1 MLHHFSWS
9 FRSLKSPILAEDDED
24 SDDDLASA
32 SSASNVAKSSAGDD
46 GIDMKKNPASKP
58 ITRSDESRRKRRD
71 LTEQLGEEE
80 KKPKAEE
87 VVEVKKLT
95 KEEVDKALEERDVT
109 VNDDGQYVDAQ
120 GVSRPHA

>member
-1 MLHHFSWS
+1 MEIH
-9 FRSLKSPILAEDDED
+9 R
-24 SDDDLASA
+24 
-32 SSASNVAKSSAGDD
+32 KSSFQSPFETGLSTMAE
-46 GIDMKKNPASKP
+46 PVV
-58 ITRSDESRRKRRD
+58 
-71 LTEQLGEEE
+71 EEE
-80 KKPKAEE
+80 NGVAEE